1 MEERKTQRKTKAE
14 LKEMIINLRMQNIAL
29 QIPKGNCVY
38 AYFGLKDMPDIDCE
52 NVNCDACKQQ
62 FFKLKRQEI
71 AETVSKY

>member
-1 MEERKTQRKTKAE
+1 MEKRKTQRKTKAE

-29 QIPKGNCVY
+29 QIPDGNCVY

-52 NVNCDACKQQ
+52 NVTCNACKQQ

-71 AETVSKY
+71 AEIVNKY